1 MPMVAVN
8 SAYIIFT
15 DLRTNSPLYWKS
27 LSGNNNNLQITQ
39 PTEENPNPCSL
50 YYSIGKKDDTGFTP
64 ETMEWDLA
72 SSTLS
77 IVGKQSGTSG
87 DVRRLYRM
95 GSISPRYA
103 TLFTDSART
112 NYARMR
118 IGEIIVDI
126 EVEQPNIIR
135 FFERQQ
141 PVGLTTTAIPSL
153 SDDDDEEAD

>member
-15 DLRTNSPLYWKS
+15 DLRTNNPLYWKV
-27 LSGNNNNLQITQ
+27 LSGDSLQITR
-39 PTEENPNPCSL
+39 PTQENANPCSL

-64 ETMEWDLA
+64 ETMEWDSA
-72 SSTLS
+72 SQTLS
-77 IVGKQSGTSG
+77 IIGKQSGTSG
-87 DVRRLYRM
+87 DVRRQYRA
-95 GSISPRYA
+95 GAISPRYA

-135 FFERQQ
+135 FFERQL
-141 PVGLTTTAIPSL
+141 PMELTTTAMPSL
-153 SDDDDEEAD
+153 FDDDDEEED

>member
-1 MPMVAVN
+1 MVAVN

-15 DLRTNSPLYWKS
+15 DLRTNKPLYWKV
-27 LSGNNNNLQITQ
+27 LSGDSLQITQ
-39 PTEENPNPCSL
+39 PTEQNANPCSL

-64 ETMEWDLA
+64 ETMEWDSA
-72 SSTLS
+72 SRTLS
-77 IVGKQSGTSG
+77 VVGKQAGTSG
-87 DVRRLYRM
+87 DVRRLYRT

-126 EVEQPNIIR
+126 EEEQPNIIR

-141 PVGLTTTAIPSL
+141 PVDLTTTTMPSL
-153 SDDDDEEAD
+153 FDDDEEED

>member
-27 LSGNNNNLQITQ
+27 LSGDNLQITQ

-153 SDDDDEEAD
+153 FDDDDEEED

>member
-15 DLRTNSPLYWKS
+15 DLRTNSPLYWKAV
-27 LSGNNNNLQITQ
+27 SGDNLQITQ

-141 PVGLTTTAIPSL
+141 PVGLTTTTMPSL
-153 SDDDDEEAD
+153 FDDDDDEEED

>member
-27 LSGNNNNLQITQ
+27 LSGDNLQITQ

-87 DVRRLYRM
+87 DVRRLYRI

-141 PVGLTTTAIPSL
+141 PVGLTTTTMPSL
-153 SDDDDEEAD
+153 FDDDDDEEED